1 MNADIHLASRKQQEI
16 MPSRWSALKARVS
29 NRLARDWCT
38 APHRLRSD
46 GPMVSFTFDDVPK
59 SSATTGAQLLGE
71 YNAKGTYYVATSLVD
86 QWSGHWDGASDDDIV
101 RLHQGGHEIACHTFS
116 HLRTTDLNAAAM
128 AAEIDSNRRYLMALD
143 SSIRLENFAY
153 PFGLASVSR
162 KGQLGR
168 IFRSSRGILPGV
180 NSGIV
185 DLQFLRAMPLTEAH
199 IDRDTIDRAFDE
211 VVAKNGW
218 LIFYSHDVETAPS
231 PYGCTPELLRHA
243 LDAAARRNIPAL
255 SVAGA
260 LQRAGA

>member
-1 MNADIHLASRKQQEI
+1 
-16 MPSRWSALKARVS
+16 MPQRWSALKARLS

-59 SSATTGAQLLGE
+59 SAATTGARLLGE
-71 YNAKGTYYVATSLVD
+71 YNAKGTYYVASGLVD
-86 QWSGHWDGASDDDIV
+86 QWSGHWTGASDDDIV
-101 RLHQGGHEIACHTFS
+101 RLHREGHEIACHTFS

-128 AAEIDSNRRYLMALD
+128 AAEIDSNRRYLRALD

-199 IDRDTIDRAFDE
+199 IDRDAIDRAFDE
-211 VVAKNGW
+211 AVAKNGW
-218 LIFYSHDVETAPS
+218 LIFYGHDIETAPS

-243 LDAAARRNIPAL
+243 LDAAARRDIPAV
-255 SVAGA
+255 SVTGA